1 MMEYFALKE
10 SVDFVKDMMGNIAG
24 WNQSVG
30 MYNNNLAEVWA
41 RNIRYYYSNI
51 FYGSGA
57 DSSLEFAGKQGEL
70 IKMLVPQART
80 LNQQL
85 LSLVTKQKLAF
96 TPQSRTTDQTTLS
109 DTKVAKGLC
118 DETVDK
124 QRLDALSNKAA
135 ELCTLT
141 GSAYYGLCWDPL
153 KGKPMG
159 VDQQNRLLYEGDLD
173 IDVYSV
179 YDVQFNFFIENFGKV
194 DITVLRKVRNRW
206 DLIAKYPDLASKLEK
221 IPAISK
227 AQSYDLFWYNNMSDD
242 YIFEYHAMHK
252 STCALPEGRY
262 AVFCD
267 ENTIMFDDHNPYEK
281 ENGERYIPMVQMRPE
296 TIAGTA
302 FGYPIFSNI
311 LPLQEMSDFA
321 FSAAASNNA
330 AFGVQSILNPIGNDI
345 GVSNIGGLN
354 FINYR
359 PLADGSN
366 GKPEALNLTKSSPEL
381 YKFLELC
388 RSYQME
394 IYNISGALRG
404 QPPAGV
410 TSGTA
415 IATLSTNAIEFI
427 QGFSKAHIQAL
438 EQVMDMSLWIYKVF
452 AKQPRLLEI
461 VGDTNEST
469 VTEFVGSQLS
479 NISRVKLRVSNPLLA
494 TAAGSLEVAT
504 QLLNQGLIKDPEHYF
519 QILEGAPPEVMYE
532 EKYDQTALINKEND
546 IMRKGQNPP
555 VLITDRHAIHVRSH
569 LSLLDDPMVR
579 GNPQLMQSIM
589 AHNAEHITQAMKLQA
604 NPILMSIIETGQIP
618 VVPQLGPAGTGMPG
632 GPQMPVSHPATGG
645 GQGPGQRGQPAQPAK
660 PGPTQAPAVVNPNRE
675 QGQ

>member
-10 SVDFVKDMMGNIAG
+10 SVHFVKDLMGNIHG

-51 FYGSGA
+51 FYGSGS
-57 DSSLEFAGKQGEL
+57 DSALEFGGKQGEL
-70 IKMLVPQART
+70 VKMLVPQARG
-80 LNQQL
+80 LNQQF

-96 TPQSRTTDQTTLS
+96 VPQAKTTDQTTLS
-109 DTKVAKGLC
+109 DTKVAKALC
-118 DETVDK
+118 EQTIDQQK
-124 QRLDALSNKAA
+124 LDQLALKAA

-153 KGKPMG
+153 KGKAMG
-159 VDQQNRLLYEGDLD
+159 IDKDNRLLFEGDLD

-179 YDVQFNFFIENFGKV
+179 YDIQFNFFIENFAKV
-194 DITVLRKVRNRW
+194 DIAILRKVRNRW
-206 DLIAKYPDLASKLEK
+206 DLIAKYPDLADQLMK

-227 AQSYDLFWYNNMSDD
+227 NQNYDLFWYNNMSDD

-252 STCALPEGRY
+252 SSPSLPEGRY

-267 ENTIMFDDHNPYEK
+267 ENTIMFDDSNPYQM
-281 ENGERYIPMVQMRPE
+281 ENGDRFIPLVQMRPE
-296 TIAGTA
+296 TISGTA

-359 PLADGSN
+359 PLQDGSN

-404 QPPAGV
+404 QPPPGV

-427 QGFSKAHIQAL
+427 QGFSKSYITAL
-438 EQVMDMSLWIYKVF
+438 EQTMDMALWIYKGF
-452 AKQPRLLEI
+452 CKEPRLLEI
-461 VGDTNEST
+461 SGEKNQSV

-479 NISRVKLRVSNPLLA
+479 NISRVKIRVSNPLLS
-494 TAAGSLEVAT
+494 TAAGALEVAS
-504 QLLNQGLIKDPEHYF
+504 QLLANGQVKNPEQYF
-519 QILEGAPPEVMYE
+519 QILEGAPPEILF
-532 EKYDQTALINKEND
+532 EKDYDQEALINKEND
-546 IMRKGQNPP
+546 IMRNGQVPP
-555 VLITDRHAIHVRSH
+555 VLITDKHAKHINEH
-569 LSLLDDPMVR
+569 LSLLDDPMIRLNGQSV
-579 GNPQLMQSIM
+579 GVVMQHVQAHMDQAILMQQNPLLMAIM
-589 AHNAEHITQAMKLQA
+589 Q
-604 NPILMSIIETGQIP
+604 TGQ
-618 VVPQLGPAGTGMPG
+618 VPIMPPQQMAG
-632 GPQMPVSHPATGG
+632 GPGPSMPEAQTAS
-645 GQGPGQRGQPAQPAK
+645 PAQ
-660 PGPTQAPAVVNPNRE
+660 TQAPAVVNPNLA
-675 QGQ
+675 QGV